1 MYNIR
6 RNWKKYLVIYGAVAV
21 VAYGAIYLL
30 FFAGLFNSGGGSPP
44 VGY

>member
-6 RNWKKYLVIYGAVAV
+6 RNWKKLAAVYGVIAL

-30 FFAGLFNSGGGSPP
+30 FFSGLLGGGGVS
-44 VGY
+44 Y

>member
-6 RNWKKYLVIYGAVAV
+6 RNWKKYALIYGGIAV

-30 FFAGLFNSGGGSPP
+30 FFSGLFGAGGSSPY
-44 VGY
+44 GY

>member
-6 RNWKKYLVIYGAVAV
+6 RNWKKYAVIYGAIAV

-30 FFAGLFNSGGGSPP
+30 FFSGLLNGSGGSSPY
-44 VGY
+44 GY